1 MSFKYFAC
9 RMGLEDDIEE
19 YDDFYVRVN
28 EEHKEIFIN
37 DVDMGCFVDLRFATY
52 MAYELVEQHYRLVKS
67 ECWNEGDK
75 TPLEV
80 LCERMFED
88 GYESEDEE
96 MEEEKIWKAIKTNS
110 LSGYQIET
118 IGEYID
124 DYGLI
129 SYFEV
134 HEELEEDEVLR
145 FVNEEDCYTY

>member
-9 RMGLEDDIEE
+9 RVALEDDIEVFE
-19 YDDFYVRVN
+19 EFYVRVK
-28 EEHKEIFIN
+28 EELKESFI
-37 DVDMGCFVDLRFATY
+37 DEVGSGWFVDIFFTTY

-67 ECWNEGDK
+67 KWWNEGDK

-88 GYESEDEE
+88 EYESEDEE

-118 IGEYID
+118 IGEYIED
-124 DYGLI
+124 HGLI
-129 SYFEV
+129 SYFEID
-134 HEELEEDEVLR
+134 EEVEEEDVPS
-145 FVNEEDCYTY
+145 FVKEGDCYTY